1 MVQGPARDAQ
11 LGDAGTDAAL
21 MDRALALGA
30 TARRRSAPNPWVGC
44 VIALDGE
51 VVGEG
56 ATQPPGGAHAEVEAL
71 GMAGPRA
78 RGATAYVTL
87 EPCGHHGRTPPCAG
101 ALADAG
107 IARVVVGVLDPDP
120 LVAGSGIAQLRE
132 RGVQVELGVRAAAV
146 THSLRPYLVHRSEG
160 RAATLLKVAT
170 SLDGRIAAADGS
182 SQWITGPAARA
193 DVHELRADAQAVMA
207 GSGTAL
213 ADHPRLT
220 VRDVAAM
227 PDHQPLR
234 VLLDGRGR
242 VPAEGPLFDPAL
254 APTLVLTT
262 DAAPDDAVARWLAA
276 GAKVQVLPAA
286 VGGRG
291 VELRTALEHLAGLG
305 VLQVLVEGGATLA
318 ASLLEAGLADQ
329 LVAYVGP
336 KVLGAGGRPMFDV
349 PGPATINDAPRWRLA
364 GVATLDD
371 DVRLDYVP
379 AASVAERTASV
390 AERTASVAERQ

>member
-1 MVQGPARDAQ
+1 MVQGPARDTELAV
-11 LGDAGTDAAL
+11 GEL

-30 TARRRSAPNPWVGC
+30 SARRRTAPNPWVGC
-44 VIALDGE
+44 VIAVDG
-51 VVGEG
+51 VIVGEG
-56 ATQPPGGAHAEVEAL
+56 ATQPPGGAHAEAQAL
-71 GMAGPRA
+71 AAAGDRA

-87 EPCGHHGRTPPCAG
+87 EPCSHHGRTPPCAD
-101 ALADAG
+101 ALVDAG
-107 IARVVVGVLDPDP
+107 IARVVVAVLDPDP
-120 LVAGSGIAQLRE
+120 LVAGSGIARLRE
-132 RGVQVELGVRAAAV
+132 RGVPVELGVRAAAA
-146 THSLRPYLVHRSEG
+146 THSLRPYLVHRSAG
-160 RAATLLKVAT
+160 RAATLVKVAT
-170 SLDGRIAAADGS
+170 SIDGRIAASDGS

-193 DVHELRADAQAVMA
+193 DAHELRADAQAVMV

-220 VRDVAAM
+220 VREVAAM

-242 VPAEGPLFDPAL
+242 VPAEGPLFDTTL

-286 VGGRG
+286 AGERG
-291 VELRTALEHLAGLG
+291 VELRSALEHLAGLG

-318 ASLLEAGLADQ
+318 GSLLGADLADQ
-329 LVAYVGP
+329 VVAYVGP
-336 KVLGAGGRPMFDV
+336 TVLGADGRPLFDL
-349 PGPATINDAPRWRLA
+349 PGPATIDDAPRWRLA
-364 GVATLDD
+364 GVAALDD

-379 AASVAERTASV
+379 AVSNREA
-390 AERTASVAERQ
+390 